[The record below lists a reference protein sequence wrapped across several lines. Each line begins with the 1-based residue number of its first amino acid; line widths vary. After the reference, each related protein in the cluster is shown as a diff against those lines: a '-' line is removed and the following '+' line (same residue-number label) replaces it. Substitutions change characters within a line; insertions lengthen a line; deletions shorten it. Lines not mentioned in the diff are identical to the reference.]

1 MIVAIN
7 NNKVPIIPELFLN
20 NFLPNIPS
28 NKKPANG
35 NNGMSAMY
43 MAFGMLLFVVSGRDQ
58 KFYGQTET
66 VRPEYHTIGHLKVD
80 CSWILFPVACE
91 ALVASITSNTC
102 NACSTLIRG
111 SLPVAMPSIITDA
124 PISQT

>member
-35 NNGMSAMY
+35 SNGMSAMY
-43 MAFGMLLFVVSGRDQ
+43 MAFGMLLFIVSGRDQ

-66 VRPEYHTIGHLKVD
+66 VGPGLLN
-80 CSWILFPVACE
+80 ILILLLSPHQ
-91 ALVASITSNTC
+91 
-102 NACSTLIRG
+102 STDDSCIN
-111 SLPVAMPSIITDA
+111 
-124 PISQT
+124 